1 MKQSTYIL
9 LLFLFLTS
17 ISKAQSLPQIGETW
31 KGKIDTFNRILI
43 SPSQFVKSADL
54 TVDKIQYKIGV
65 DKAKKVV
72 FISTIDKN
80 FRIADQTYIGKNF
93 SDIAKDKEIVLE
105 KGWARFVSIGE
116 GWCAA
121 TDFKDYKKD
130 SKVLYV
136 FKRSEGAIEV
146 VNF

>member
-1 MKQSTYIL
+1 MNKSTYIL
-9 LLFLFLTS
+9 LLILFLTS

-72 FISTIDKN
+72 LISTIDKN
-80 FRIADQTYIGKNF
+80 FRIADQTCIGMNF
-93 SDIAKDKEIVLE
+93 SDVAEDKEIVLE
-105 KGWARFVSIGE
+105 KGWATFVSIGE
-116 GWCAA
+116 GWYAA
-121 TDFKDYKKD
+121 ADPKDYDKD
-130 SKVLYV
+130 SKVLFV
-136 FKRSEGAIEV
+136 FKRS
-146 VNF
+146 